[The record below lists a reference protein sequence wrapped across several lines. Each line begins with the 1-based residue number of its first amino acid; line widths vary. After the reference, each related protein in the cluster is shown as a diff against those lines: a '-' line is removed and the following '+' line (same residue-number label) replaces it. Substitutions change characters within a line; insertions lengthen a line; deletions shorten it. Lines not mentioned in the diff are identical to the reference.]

1 MTTAFCPGSFD
12 PPTNGHVDV
21 LRRALDLF
29 DRLIIGV
36 VANPSKTPLF
46 SLAERTALF
55 HEIFHDSPVEVVGF
69 DGLLVEVA
77 AELGADV
84 LVKGLRE
91 GGDFEFEMAMAH
103 MNRHLSGIETVLLP
117 TSAEHRFISSSL
129 VKEVWRLG
137 ADVSRLVPTV
147 VSRAMEEKADHE

>member
-1 MTTAFCPGSFD
+1 MKTAFCPGSFD

-29 DRLIIGV
+29 DRLVIGV
-36 VANPSKTPLF
+36 VANPSKAPLF
-46 SLAERTALF
+46 SLEERTALF
-55 HEIFHDSPVEVVGF
+55 QEIFPASPVEVIGF

-77 AELGADV
+77 RNLGADV

-91 GGDFEFEMAMAH
+91 GVDFEYEMAMAH

-137 ADVSRLVPTV
+137 GDVSRLVPSV
-147 VSRAMEEKADHE
+147 VFNALKEKARA

>member
-1 MTTAFCPGSFD
+1 MTTALCPGSFD

-29 DRLIIGV
+29 DRLIVGV
-36 VANPSKTPLF
+36 VVNPSKEPLF
-46 SLAERTALF
+46 SLEERRAMF
-55 HEIFHDSPVEVVGF
+55 EEIFGQGVVEVIGF
-69 DGLLVEVA
+69 DGLLVDVA
-77 AELGADV
+77 RDAGADV

-91 GGDFEFEMAMAH
+91 GADFEYEMAMAH
-103 MNRHLSGIETVLLP
+103 MNRHLTGIETVLLP

-137 ADVSRLVPTV
+137 GDVAGLVPSV
-147 VSRAMEEKADHE
+147 VLDALESKR

>member
-29 DRLIIGV
+29 DRLVIGV
-36 VANPSKTPLF
+36 VSNPSKAPLF
-46 SLAERTALF
+46 TLEERTTLF
-55 HEIFHDSPVEVVGF
+55 RDIFPSTELEVVGF
-69 DGLLVEVA
+69 DGLVVEVA
-77 AELGADV
+77 KDVGANV

-137 ADVSRLVPTV
+137 GDVSRLVPSV
-147 VSRAMEEKADHE
+147 VFRALEEKTRP

>member
-1 MTTAFCPGSFD
+1 MTTALCPGSFD

-29 DRLIIGV
+29 DRLIVGV
-36 VANPSKTPLF
+36 VVNPSKQPLF
-46 SLAERTALF
+46 SLEERRAMF
-55 HEIFHDSPVEVVGF
+55 EEIFGQGVVEVIGF
-69 DGLLVEVA
+69 DGLLVDVA
-77 AELGADV
+77 RDAGADV

-91 GGDFEFEMAMAH
+91 GADFEYEMAMAH
-103 MNRHLSGIETVLLP
+103 MNRHLTGIETVLLP

-137 ADVSRLVPTV
+137 GDVAGLVPSV
-147 VSRAMEEKADHE
+147 VLNALESKR

>member
-1 MTTAFCPGSFD
+1 MTTALCPGSFD

-29 DRLIIGV
+29 DRLIVGV
-36 VANPSKTPLF
+36 VVNPSKQPLF
-46 SLAERTALF
+46 SLEERRAMF
-55 HEIFHDSPVEVVGF
+55 EEIFGQGVVEVLGF
-69 DGLLVEVA
+69 DGLLVDVA
-77 AELGADV
+77 RDAGADV

-91 GGDFEFEMAMAH
+91 GADFEYEMAMAH
-103 MNRHLSGIETVLLP
+103 MNRHLTGIETVLLP

-137 ADVSRLVPTV
+137 GDVAGLVPSV
-147 VSRAMEEKADHE
+147 VLDALESKR

>member
-21 LRRALDLF
+21 LRRSLELF
-29 DRLIIGV
+29 DKLIVGV
-36 VANPSKTPLF
+36 VSNPSKTPLF
-46 SLAERTALF
+46 GLDERKELL
-55 HEIFHDSPVEVVGF
+55 EGIFAGAPIEVVDF
-69 DGLLVEVA
+69 DGLLVDVA
-77 AELGADV
+77 RDLGADV

-91 GGDFEFEMAMAH
+91 GADFEYEMGMAH

-137 ADVSRLVPTV
+137 GDISRLVPSE
-147 VSRAMEEKADHE
+147 VSRALEGKERR

>member
-21 LRRALDLF
+21 LQRALALF

-36 VANPSKTPLF
+36 VANPAKVPLF
-46 SLAERTALF
+46 SLEERTDLF
-55 HEIFHDSPVEVVGF
+55 ASIFPTAPVEVVGF
-69 DGLLVEVA
+69 DGLLVQVA
-77 AELGADV
+77 ADLGADV

-91 GGDFEFEMAMAH
+91 GADFEFEMAMAH
-103 MNRHLSGIETVLLP
+103 MNRHLTGIETVFLP

-137 ADVSRLVPTV
+137 GDVARLVPSV
-147 VSRAMEEKADHE
+147 VFRALEEKTRT